1 MRAKAFRWNSS
12 CGFGFVPGSQEREQ
26 RSWWV
31 LEFSLF
37 WQKPMKQPKG
47 SVELPYILPPAP
59 LHPLVSSRLSLAG
72 PTHPSTEPW
81 FGFAGPKH
89 PSKELWFGLAD
100 PNISPKSSGLV
111 LQSRIPLQRAL
122 ASGWGAGGTQCCKVK
137 LYSLQRPFPFPPLS
151 APIFPKETTQNCL
164 PQHSLPFCPTLT
176 AHANESSEKAAN

>member
-100 PNISPKSSGLV
+100 PNISPKSSGLALQVQNTSPKSFGFWVRSWWHSV
-111 LQSRIPLQRAL
+111 LQSEAIFTPKTLLIPSSFSPNFPQRDHPEL
-122 ASGWGAGGTQCCKVK
+122 
-137 LYSLQRPFPFPPLS
+137 PPPAQPS
-151 APIFPKETTQNCL
+151 FL
-164 PQHSLPFCPTLT
+164 PNPDCSRQWVFW
-176 AHANESSEKAAN
+176 ESC